1 MKPFALIMP
10 VAVLLAGCA
19 VTHDAVQV
27 GPNRYQTS
35 ALAAPARGGIAGA
48 QRLATERAAQTCAVR
63 GMQVNVISVD
73 TAHEFP
79 INGTATVTFE
89 CLSQH

>member
-1 MKPFALIMP
+1 MRGLAFVAALM
-10 VAVLLAGCA
+10 LAGCA

-48 QRLATERAAQTCAVR
+48 QRLATERAAATCSAK
-63 GMQVNVISVD
+63 GMQVNVLNVD
-73 TAHEFP
+73 TGHEFP

-89 CLSQH
+89 CLPQH

>member
-1 MKPFALIMP
+1 MKPSAFIMLAAL
-10 VAVLLAGCA
+10 LLAGCA

-35 ALAAPARGGIAGA
+35 SLAAPARGGVAGA
-48 QRLATERAAQTCAVR
+48 QRLATERAAKTCADK